1 MIFNLLDSKSDTRLI
16 RYQIYHIPDLSD
28 TIVIYPRQNFSQSV
42 QGRVGIE
49 LGKGEGTGV
58 ALFGPQFHHGELGR
72 VGDLHELGGGER
84 LGVKCFIA
92 PVILPQ
98 CMLL

>member
-1 MIFNLLDSKSDTRLI
+1 
-16 RYQIYHIPDLSD
+16 
-28 TIVIYPRQNFSQSV
+28 V

-72 VGDLHELGGGER
+72 VGDHHELGGGER
-84 LGVKCFIA
+84 LGVKCVIA
-92 PVILPQ
+92 NFATVHATIEGVDGHPRIEERG
-98 CMLL
+98 